1 MLFFCYFSCRLRPI
15 YHWKTQLLPTPAYKF
30 LPQRPFF
37 SGILFLMSIWLLRV
51 ILRSSTLLRSLK
63 AMEGERGLASVG
75 IVEEN
80 RRKIFG

>member
-1 MLFFCYFSCRLRPI
+1 MLFYTISVAGCVQFTIGKPNSFQFPHINFYLNG
-15 YHWKTQLLPTPAYKF
+15 H
-30 LPQRPFF
+30 FF